1 MPSDEDFRR
10 LSQQVGELAS
20 SLAAAKRRIAELED
34 FATDHVGL
42 DWGATNVDFNSPHPN
57 ISANTIETGGGVML
71 QTAGGIQFR
80 ANEDPGE
87 GPPSKRFV
95 AFVPELMADATQ
107 ADSAGYIYG
116 FADASESQV
125 RMSADYQD
133 NTAFI
138 EVAANSSA
146 GAEAY
151 IKLQCIG
158 SSAADRSVSFY
169 ALTRIEYGLVLSQA
183 LSPTQITANQNDYN
197 PTYGGLTHEWAT
209 VLRLTSDASRDITGL
224 AYKHGAETLFV
235 VNVGSNNIVLK
246 DESASSTA
254 ANRFALNG
262 DITLAPDNSAILWYD
277 STSTRWRCM
286 ARYT

>member
-20 SLAAAKRRIAELED
+20 SVAAAKRRIAELED
-34 FATDHVGL
+34 FATDHIGL
-42 DWGATNVDFNSPHPN
+42 DWGATNVDINSPHPN

-95 AFVPELMADATQ
+95 AFVPELMADATE

-116 FADASESQV
+116 FADASESLV
-125 RMSADYQD
+125 RMAADLQGQSAY
-133 NTAFI
+133 FS
-138 EVAANSSA
+138 VAAGGSA
-146 GAEAY
+146 SGEAY
-151 IKLQCIG
+151 VELSNWG
-158 SSAADRSVSFY
+158 SAPLDRKIAFY
-169 ALTRIEYGLVLSQA
+169 ALAFLAQGLVLYKQ
-183 LSPTQITANQNDYN
+183 LSPSQITANKDDYD
-197 PTYGGLTHEWAT
+197 PTDGGETHEFGT
-209 VLRLTSDASRDITGL
+209 VLRLNSDASRDITGL
-224 AYKHGAETLFV
+224 AYKHGGETLFV

-254 ANRFALNG
+254 SNRFALNG
-262 DITLAPDNSAILWYD
+262 DITLAPDNSVILWYD
-277 STSTRWRCM
+277 AESSRWRCM

>member
-20 SLAAAKRRIAELED
+20 SVAAAKRRIAELED
-34 FATDHVGL
+34 FATDHIGL
-42 DWGATNVDFNSPHPN
+42 DWGATNVDINSPHPN

-95 AFVPELMADATQ
+95 AFVPELMADATE

-116 FADASESQV
+116 FADASGSQV
-125 RMSADYQD
+125 LMSAD
-133 NTAFI
+133 NGGTSAFI
-138 EVAANSSA
+138 RASITSDAAGESYVLIANT
-146 GAEAY
+146 GPDD
-151 IKLQCIG
+151 
-158 SSAADRSVSFY
+158 ADHIFGTYALLWVERGLALSNHFSVS
-169 ALTRIEYGLVLSQA
+169 
-183 LSPTQITANQNDYN
+183 QITSSKDDYA
-197 PTYGGLTHEWAT
+197 PTYVGYEHSATT
-209 VLRLTSDASRDITGL
+209 VLRLDSDASRDITGI
-224 AYKHGAETLFV
+224 AHKYDGQVLFL

-262 DITLAPDNSAILWYD
+262 DITLAPDNSAMLWYD
-277 STSTRWRCM
+277 GTSNRWRCM